1 MAATITIELETGVSS
16 GHLHSHNGYY
26 AGDFPRLPILAPA
39 AWSTPLAAFDSFERQ
54 PEEGR
59 STGPRTTGALSQ
71 CCHAGPAD
79 RRLWCPSLR
88 A

>member
-54 PEEGR
+54 PEEGVVPDLA
-59 STGPRTTGALSQ
+59 PRGALSQ

-79 RRLWCPSLR
+79 RRPWCPSLR